1 MNPYLENCKI
11 GENFYHKKD
20 TGGFLDKF
28 QTEYLHFFFGVTHP
42 KNTSLKCSMDECV
55 NRKAVALKEKSPKLL
70 LHDFGTMKYEFFD
83 YENFDWFEN
92 WHKIV
97 TTSLHNIETY
107 GWELEYATF
116 SKKTKGGE
124 LGLMCLPRIYFQLK
138 LDDHYKALQ
147 EFNKNKN

>member
-83 YENFDWFEN
+83 YENFDWVEN

-97 TTSLHNIETY
+97 TTSFHNIV
-107 GWELEYATF
+107 F
-116 SKKTKGGE
+116 SMRFFNFY
-124 LGLMCLPRIYFQLK
+124 LMLKFSFSYQSQFRILAFLK
-138 LDDHYKALQ
+138 ILN
-147 EFNKNKN
+147 F